1 MVAGSTRSGSA
12 MTVLS
17 SVNIFARDLDGL
29 VAFYARL
36 FGLREHAGQ
45 RGPIYR
51 ALDGGGTA
59 IGFHATQAYALLNL
73 DEFSFGT
80 GIKSLLTFEVA
91 DDGEVARLT
100 GEAVAAGAMVA
111 KAPYD
116 TFYGSRQSVLFD
128 PEGNVFRIN
137 AFAKVASA

>member
-1 MVAGSTRSGSA
+1 

-29 VAFYARL
+29 VAFYAGL
-36 FGLREHAGQ
+36 FGLSENLDQ

-51 ALDGGGTA
+51 SLDGGGTA
-59 IGFHATQAYALLNL
+59 IGFHAPEAYDLLALG
-73 DEFSFGT
+73 DYSAPT
-80 GIKSLLTFEVA
+80 GVRSLLTFEVA
-91 DDGEVARLT
+91 DHAAVARLT
-100 GEAVAAGAMVA
+100 AQAAAAGATLI

-137 AFAKVASA
+137 AFQRFET

>member
-1 MVAGSTRSGSA
+1 

-17 SVNIFARDLDGL
+17 SVNIFARNLDGL
-29 VAFYARL
+29 VAFYAGL
-36 FGLREHAGQ
+36 FGLRENLGQ

-59 IGFHATQAYALLNL
+59 IGFHAAEAYDLLNL
-73 DEFSFGT
+73 ADQRSAT
-80 GIKSLLTFEVA
+80 GVKSLLTFEVA
-91 DDGEVARLT
+91 DHDTVARLT
-100 GEAVAAGAMVA
+100 AQAEAAGATVI

-128 PEGNVFRIN
+128 PEGNAFRIN
-137 AFAKVASA
+137 AFTKSAA

>member
-1 MVAGSTRSGSA
+1 

-29 VAFYARL
+29 IAFYAAL
-36 FGLREHAGQ
+36 FDLRENLDQ

-59 IGFHATQAYALLNL
+59 IGFHAAQAYDLLNL
-73 DEFSFGT
+73 VDYKST
-80 GIKSLLTFEVA
+80 AGIKSLLTFEVA
-91 DDGEVARLT
+91 DHDAVARLT
-100 GEAVAAGAMVA
+100 AEAETAGAQVI

-137 AFAKVASA
+137 AFRVSAGQ

>member
-1 MVAGSTRSGSA
+1 

-17 SVNIFARDLDGL
+17 SVNIFARDLDSL
-29 VAFYARL
+29 VAFYAGL
-36 FGLREHAGQ
+36 FGLREHLDQ

-51 ALDGGGTA
+51 ALDGSGTA
-59 IGFHATQAYALLNL
+59 IGFHAAEAYALLNL
-73 DEFSFGT
+73 DEFRTTAGV
-80 GIKSLLTFEVA
+80 KSLLTFEVA
-91 DDGEVARLT
+91 DQSAVARLT
-100 GEAVAAGAMVA
+100 AEAVASGATVV

-137 AFAKVASA
+137 AFQRAVWS